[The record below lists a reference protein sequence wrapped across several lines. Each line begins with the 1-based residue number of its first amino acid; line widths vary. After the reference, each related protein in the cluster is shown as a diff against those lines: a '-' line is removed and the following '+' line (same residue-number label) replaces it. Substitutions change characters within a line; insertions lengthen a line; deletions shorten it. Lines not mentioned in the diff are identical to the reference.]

1 MYLTKKLM
9 SWLLWPKSKRK
20 STNLLWFS
28 QTYIT
33 SYKTFWHQLT
43 DNMTIKELRFR
54 PTHVVNILL
63 RKYFSMNFNF
73 VLMELNE
80 EDEMTLAT
88 HMQKAFDAQHM

>member
-1 MYLTKKLM
+1 
-9 SWLLWPKSKRK
+9 
-20 STNLLWFS
+20 
-28 QTYIT
+28 
-33 SYKTFWHQLT
+33 
-43 DNMTIKELRFR
+43 MTIKELRFR